1 MKRLDKRLVVSVAV
15 VVLTTTVFLKTSS
28 AGHDEGV
35 PGQIRA
41 LAAQVEALEEAVALQ
56 QKQLAE
62 LKDANAGLA
71 AKLQCVSS
79 TSTGQDFIFEGCNV
93 HVLNGAGRTDTTN
106 GFGNL
111 IVGYDKNEVS
121 TRTGSHNFVVGDL
134 HEYTSYGG
142 IVSGT
147 ENTLSAP
154 NATVLSSTDSAARNL
169 SATILSA
176 DRGIADTIAVIAGGS
191 QNYAGPGANFGAVIG
206 GTQNTV
212 SGSAAVTIA
221 GALNNASGAGA
232 LAGGGSE
239 NQPTGVQATVCGGS
253 ENVSSGLDS
262 SISGGSRNAASGRA
276 SSVSGG
282 SGNTASGDYSSVLGG
297 NGVAVSTMFGTSP

>member
-1 MKRLDKRLVVSVAV
+1 MKWLEKRVVISV
-15 VVLTTTVFLKTSS
+15 VVVVFTTTVFLKTSS

-41 LAAQVEALEEAVALQ
+41 LAAQVEALEEAVGLQ
-56 QKQLAE
+56 QKQIAE
-62 LKDANAGLA
+62 LKGANAGLA
-71 AKLQCVSS
+71 AKLQCVSN
-79 TSTGQDFIFEGCNV
+79 TSTGQDIIFEGCNV

-111 IVGYDKNEVS
+111 IVGYNKNEVS

-142 IVSGT
+142 VVSGT

-206 GTQNTV
+206 GHQNSV
-212 SGSAAVTIA
+212 NGSASVSVG
-221 GALNNASGAGA
+221 GALNNAAGSDGVTA
-232 LAGGGSE
+232 GGSE
-239 NQPTGVQATVCGGS
+239 NQTTGTQSTVCGG
-253 ENVSSGLDS
+253 EQNVSSGLGS
-262 SISGGSRNAASGRA
+262 SISGGLENVASGRA

-282 SGNTASGDYSSVLGG
+282 SNNTASGDFSSVLGG
-297 NGVAVSTMFGTSP
+297 TGIALSTPNGTSP